1 MLFEEVQKK
10 IDNLNNSSLGAY
22 TSLSYNE
29 KDQQVEATALLD
41 AVIVTPDASQKK
53 SVPSKKKN

>member
-1 MLFEEVQKK
+1 MQKK